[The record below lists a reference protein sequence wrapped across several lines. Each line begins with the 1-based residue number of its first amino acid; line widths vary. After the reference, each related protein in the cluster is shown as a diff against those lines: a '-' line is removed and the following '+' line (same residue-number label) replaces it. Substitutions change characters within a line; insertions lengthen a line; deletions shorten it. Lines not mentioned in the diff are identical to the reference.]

1 MPLRSIAS
9 TLFAAALAAPAV
21 AAAVTLTNGGTIGPQ
36 AATTCTQPLPV
47 AHSSLPA
54 SQVQHLGVH
63 TVGDIV
69 SFNVASGTGTISIAE
84 QGANGPPQTIAYG
97 AQATAIPN
105 SAVASRIKTPSG
117 TILFDDTATE
127 PADLSTAHVV
137 GDAISAGSGFV
148 TLPNTSQ
155 AFTDS
160 AGGYPAGTW
169 SFQVNDYAYE
179 CLTMPAC
186 QASGSGTSQYD
197 VTVITKP
204 VMAST
209 GTIDIAIYLATAAFT
224 SASAVASP
232 SFQRFA
238 QTFAMIYGQVGISI
252 GTFTVYD
259 LPAWA
264 KASYASIDISDTGPC
279 SEFGQ
284 MMSLSL
290 PANTLDIFFVDSIIA
305 DNGGGHSV
313 VIGLDGSIPGPASFG
328 GTVSSGAIVNA
339 SDLTSGPCTSL
350 HFGKCGA
357 DRLAFV
363 AAHEGG
369 HFLGLYHTTES
380 GGDRWDPLNDTPQC
394 TCSSACLTAAQAAQ
408 CTAGTFAMPASSCLG
423 RHPQCGGGDDL
434 MFWLFDSTL
443 SSGVL
448 STQQGQVMRANPVV
462 H

>member
-1 MPLRSIAS
+1 VAEMRAWLA
-9 TLFAAALAAPAV
+9 AAALLAPGV
-21 AAAVTLTNGGTIGPQ
+21 ASSVALTNGGTVGPQ

-47 AHSSLPA
+47 KVSSLPG

-63 TVGDIV
+63 TVGETV
-69 SFNVASGTGTISIAE
+69 SFNVPPGTGTISIAE
-84 QGANGPPQTIAYG
+84 QGANSPPQTIAYG
-97 AQATAIPN
+97 PQATSIPN
-105 SAVASRIKTPSG
+105 SAVASRIKMPNG
-117 TILFDDTATE
+117 TILYDDTVSD
-127 PADLSTAHVV
+127 PADESTAHVIA
-137 GDAISAGSGFV
+137 DAVSAGSGFV

-155 AFTDS
+155 AFVDS

-179 CLTMPAC
+179 CLTNSAC
-186 QASGSGTSQYD
+186 QSSGSGTSQYD

-204 VMAST
+204 VAGST
-209 GTIDIAIYLATAAFT
+209 GTIDIAIYLATASFT
-224 SASAVASP
+224 SSSAVASP

-238 QTFAMIYGQVGISI
+238 QTLAMIYGQVGISI

-259 LPAWA
+259 LPPWA
-264 KASYASIDISDTGPC
+264 KASYASIDISDAGPC

-290 PANTLDIFFVDSIIA
+290 PANALNIFFVDSIIA

-313 VIGLDGSIPGPASFG
+313 VVGLDGSIPGPASFG
-328 GTVSSGAIVNA
+328 GTVSSGAIVNS
-339 SDLTSGPCTSL
+339 SDINSGPCTSL

-357 DRLAFV
+357 DRIAFI

-369 HFLGLYHTTES
+369 HYMGLYHTSES
-380 GGDRWDPLNDTPQC
+380 RGGSWDPLNDTPQC
-394 TCSSACLTAAQAAQ
+394 TCSSACLTATQASQ

-423 RHPQCGGGDDL
+423 RRTQCGGGDDL
-434 MFWLFDSTL
+434 MFWLFDSSL
-443 SSGVL
+443 SAGVL
-448 STQQGQVMRANPVV
+448 SPQQGQVMRANPTV